1 MQYVHSVYYT
11 EFFSRVLTRVECY
24 NPKTNCLF
32 YVKSL
37 PEPRAEAPVTIG
49 NGRIHLSW
57 GTTLYMMVMYQTS
70 WIPWISV
77 GEFIKHWGCQQ
88 VMLNTVSVFI
98 SDSFEC

>member
-1 MQYVHSVYYT
+1 MQYVHSVNYMYS

-37 PEPRAEAPVTIG
+37 PEPRAEAPVTTG
-49 NGRIHLSW
+49 NGRIHLCG
-57 GTTLYMMVMYQTS
+57 GTKLLYMMVMYQTS

-77 GEFIKHWGCQQ
+77 GEFINHWGCQQ
-88 VMLNTVSVFI
+88 VMLNIVSVFMLI
-98 SDSFEC
+98 